1 MASAYDDSM
10 ETRIVAL
17 YIHGDIS
24 TRPEDTAAT
33 PMLAMP
39 SLELVEHRGIRQDR
53 RFFRPASP
61 ARKRQVSLI
70 DEGTI
75 QRHEAEFGPINRAF
89 VKSQVILEGD
99 LRLPD
104 LLGSVLVFAGGAE
117 ITLAIGREPCYA
129 MDLIAP
135 GLRSAMEDG
144 EQGAL
149 GKVTR
154 SGTISVGDRVS
165 VMAAVW
171 ASERAG

>member
-1 MASAYDDSM
+1 M
-10 ETRIVAL
+10 ETRIVGL

-24 TRPEDTAAT
+24 TRPEDRAPT

-39 SLELVEHRGIRQDR
+39 SLDLVEHRGIKQDR
-53 RFFRPASP
+53 RFFRPINP
-61 ARKRQVSLI
+61 GRKRQVSLI

-75 QRHEAEFGPINRAF
+75 HRHEAVFGPINRSF
-89 VKSQVILEGD
+89 IKSQIILAGD

-104 LLGSVLVFAGGAE
+104 LLGSVLVFQTGAE

-135 GLRSAMEDG
+135 GLRAAMEDG

-149 GKVTR
+149 GKITR
-154 SGTISVGDRVS
+154 SGIISLGDRVS
-165 VMAAVW
+165 VMPAIW